1 VLGWPCWITRCTAL
15 APAMEG
21 IKGSALASRRVCPQ
35 QAEEEREREGGV
47 QRSVQ
52 AFLEQA
58 FLIHRYNN
66 RYKERRFLGKPVGG
80 SIVRSPGPCLISDYY
95 HIWTHVL

>member
-1 VLGWPCWITRCTAL
+1 MLGWPCWITRCTAL

-35 QAEEEREREGGV
+35 QAEEEREREGGRRTEV
-47 QRSVQ
+47 STG
-52 AFLEQA
+52 LSGTG
-58 FLIHRYNN
+58 LSNSSNN
-66 RYKERRFLGKPVGG
+66 RYKERRFLGKPVD
-80 SIVRSPGPCLISDYY
+80 GPCLISDYY